1 MALTV
6 GSRLRHYDVARFQR
20 EAQVLAS
27 LNHPN
32 IAAIYGIEEAEDA
45 RVQFPSVNRS
55 SKGVKYVRAEQGH
68 HGRFYDEVFNA
79 GNTGLV
85 DDLVAPDFVYH
96 EEFPGLSGGRDG
108 LKQFVT
114 MMRTAFSDARMNV
127 YDLIADG
134 DKVVARLT
142 MSGTQRGEFA
152 GIPASGK
159 SMSMTTIDII
169 RFENGQAVEHWGAT
183 DSAKMLEQLRAIPAA
198 GSA

>member
-1 MALTV
+1 MSEQNKA
-6 GSRLRHYDVARFQR
+6 
-20 EAQVLAS
+20 
-27 LNHPN
+27 N
-32 IAAIYGIEEAEDA
+32 I
-45 RVQFPSVNRS
+45 R
-55 SKGVKYVRAEQGH
+55 
-68 HGRFYDEVFNA
+68 RFYDEVFNA
-79 GNTGLV
+79 GNIAVV
-85 DDLVAPDFVYH
+85 DELVASNFVDH

-114 MMRTAFSDARMNV
+114 MMRTAFPDARMDV
-127 YDLIADG
+127 DDLIAEG

-159 SMSMTTIDII
+159 SMNVTTIDII

-183 DSAKMLEQLRAIPAA
+183 DSAKMMEQLGAMPAA